1 MSRAR
6 RTTRIAPL
14 QETAPRTRGGWAP
27 AGTAAERRANHDVNS
42 TSRGRRSRQ
51 KLIDAAR
58 RVFERVGYF
67 DATIDDIITEAGV
80 ARGSF
85 YTYFPDKLSVFQLV
99 ALEVNHAVRSA
110 VADHS
115 STVSADP
122 EQHAEPGERLDVVQ
136 RLDAAN
142 RRYIETYREN
152 AKIYGLIEQVATI
165 DPTIHASRMHDRADN
180 VARIARTIRGWQ
192 ERGRADPSL
201 EPETTA
207 ALLVSMTSNFCYWWF
222 VAGEKHDEQAVEE
235 LTATWV
241 RVTGLRKRPRPTWIK
256 AYAEKAPSHDD

>member
-1 MSRAR
+1 MSRAS
-6 RTTRIAPL
+6 RTVQTAP
-14 QETAPRTRGGWAP
+14 QEQPPRTRGGWAP
-27 AGTAAERRANHDVNS
+27 AGTAAERRANHGVNS

-85 YTYFPDKLSVFQLV
+85 YTYFPDKLSVFQIV

-115 STVSADP
+115 SSVAADP
-122 EQHAEPGERLDVVQ
+122 EGRPEPAKRLDIVQ

-142 RRYIETYREN
+142 RRYIETYRQN

-165 DPTIHASRMHDRADN
+165 DPTIHATRMRDRADN
-180 VARIARTIRGWQ
+180 VARVARTIRSWQ
-192 ERGRADPSL
+192 DRGMADPDV
-201 EPETTA
+201 EPETAA

-222 VAGEKHDEQAVEE
+222 VAGEEHDDRAVEE

-241 RVTGLRKRPRPTWIK
+241 RVTGLRKRPRPTWLR
-256 AYAEKAPSHDD
+256 ARADQVQPA